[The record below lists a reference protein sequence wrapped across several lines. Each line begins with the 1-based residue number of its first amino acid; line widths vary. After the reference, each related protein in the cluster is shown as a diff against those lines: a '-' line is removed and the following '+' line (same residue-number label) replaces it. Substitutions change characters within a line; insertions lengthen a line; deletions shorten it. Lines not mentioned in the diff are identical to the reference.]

1 MVICYELFL
10 LLIYVLLI
18 VFKKSVFYWY
28 FYPSKHLI
36 ECDWKSVYNNSAEW
50 SSMSDGWSECFG
62 EEEYGDMLCDDRLP
76 SDGFHDSPFDLYFQ
90 LIQHEELQ
98 SGNG

>member
-1 MVICYELFL
+1 MAICYELFL
-10 LLIYVLLI
+10 LLIYVLSI
-18 VFKKSVFYWY
+18 VFKKSVFLLV
-28 FYPSKHLI
+28 FLLSKYLI

-76 SDGFHDSPFDLYFQ
+76 SDGFYDSPFDLYFQ
-90 LIQHEELQ
+90 LIQQEKLQ
-98 SGNG
+98 SGN